1 MAISSS
7 SKARKLTDSEVSSLI
22 KQGNSAV
29 DWDKILV
36 EDPFNPDK
44 FQKNTFSGDV
54 VIGACTKT
62 ALENGSLS
70 LPSGIYNSVISN
82 SIIGDNCSIHNVK
95 LISDYIIGN
104 NVILF
109 NIDELSV
116 SSHPLFGTG
125 IVDSKGER
133 NWLDIANE
141 NGGRRVLPFRSIMAA
156 DCFLWSKYREEPR
169 FMKKLTALTDKFE
182 QLSGKKKGTIGNDT
196 IIRSSRIIQDVII
209 GEKAAITGADLLQ
222 NLTIQSSSDTP
233 TIIGVGSKLF
243 NGIIHSGA
251 QVLYDVKAY
260 NFVLSS
266 HSTLKSGA
274 RFFDS
279 FLGENSTISCC
290 EVQSSLIFPFHEQH
304 HNNSFLIAST
314 IQGQSNIAAG
324 ATIGSNHNSRGADGE
339 IVAERGFWPA
349 LSSSLKHNCKFAA
362 FTLLAKADYPHE
374 LNIEL
379 PFSLVSQDESNNRL
393 IIMPAYWFLYNM
405 YALARNSW
413 KFNIRDKRKDKSQY
427 LEFDYLAPDT
437 IEEIFKSLDLLT
449 LWTGKAWY
457 RKYRSFTDY
466 VNTEKLMEKGEEILN
481 GETGEIAS
489 LEILGE
495 GLENSTRNVLI
506 IKAEQAYK
514 AYKEM
519 IHYYAVKNITW
530 YATVNSLSL
539 STVTDMF
546 MGAARASWINLG
558 GQLMKKNELEIL
570 KKDILTSEID
580 SWEEIHNRYLTLS
593 KDYTENKCRHAF
605 ASLMSLYN
613 INSSDIDR
621 KFWEKTLEMA
631 LTIQKHIEKNTYD
644 SRLKD
649 YTNKYRRITFDT
661 KEEMEA
667 VIGTIED
674 DTFIHIIQKEAKLFK
689 TSVEKL
695 LY

>member
-29 DWDKILV
+29 KWETVLV
-36 EDPFNPDK
+36 KDPFNPDK

-54 VIGACTKT
+54 VIGACTKA
-62 ALENGSLS
+62 ALGNESLS
-70 LPSGIYNSVISN
+70 LPSGIYNSVIRN
-82 SIIGDNCSIHNVK
+82 SVIGDNCSVHNVT

-104 NVILF
+104 NVLLF

-125 IVDSKGER
+125 MVNSKGER

-169 FMKKLTALTDKFE
+169 LMKKLTALTDKSE
-182 QLSGKKKGTIGNDT
+182 QFSGKRKGTIGNDT

-209 GEKAAITGADLLQ
+209 GEKATITGADLLQ
-222 NLTIQSSSDTP
+222 NLTIQSTPDTP
-233 TIIGVGSKLF
+233 TIIGEGSKLF

-362 FTLLAKADYPHE
+362 FTLLAKADYPYE

-413 KFNIRDKRKDKSQY
+413 KFNMRDKRKDKSQY

-466 VNTEKLMEKGEEILN
+466 VDTEKLMEKGEEILN

-495 GLENSTRNVLI
+495 MMENSTRDVLI

-514 AYKEM
+514 AYREM
-519 IHYYAVKNITW
+519 IHYYAVKNITY
-530 YATVNSLSL
+530 YAKMNSFSL
-539 STVTDMF
+539 STVTKMF
-546 MGAARASWINLG
+546 EGAVRASWINLG
-558 GQLMKKNELEIL
+558 GQLMKKGELEIL
-570 KKDILTSEID
+570 KNDIITSEID
-580 SWEEIHNRYLTLS
+580 SWEGIHNRYSTLS
-593 KDYTENKCRHAF
+593 KDYPENKCRHAF

-613 INSSDIDR
+613 INSSGVNR
-621 KFWEKTLEMA
+621 KFWKKTLEMA
-631 LTIQKHIEKNTYD
+631 LTIQKHIEKNTYE